1 MMLHLVCDISG
12 SMSEGGK
19 PFNLRTL
26 ATTVAQWL
34 RHGYGQAEIRLCAW
48 SSEARS
54 IPNWS
59 VTDDLPVEMLVCHG
73 STNGE
78 ALVQLL
84 GSEPDGKVLILTDGF
99 WTRDGVKTL
108 SRWQEGLPP
117 DTLRVIQIGADANP
131 HLSKGLKGAKVFAAE
146 EVLAVLDNWLQADEE
161 WA

>member
-1 MMLHLVCDISG
+1 MILHLVCDISG
-12 SMSEGGK
+12 SMSEAGK
-19 PFNLRTL
+19 PFILRTL
-26 ATTVAQWL
+26 ATTVAQWV

-48 SSEARS
+48 GSEAHS

-59 VTDDLPVEMLVCHG
+59 VTDDLPVEMLACQG

-84 GSEPDGKVLILTDGF
+84 GSNPDGKVLILTDGF
-99 WTRDGVKTL
+99 WTRDTVKIL

-131 HLSKGLKGAKVFAAE
+131 HLSKGLKGAKVYTAE
-146 EVLAVLDNWLQADEE
+146 DVLVALDNWLQADEE
-161 WA
+161 WV